1 MYSDGATDKGKRQP
15 LLLGEREIAYLQT
28 EAKRLIEDADA
39 AEKNTERWRNEGK
52 ANLHA
57 RRAQCPLPGGLDALW
72 SGRMV
77 TADPSA
83 NIDTAVHVAHSWTV
97 HSEEIDYD
105 YWSVVD
111 DRHAENG
118 GQGAAD
124 HINESELG
132 SGLFYGVR
140 RRRPR
145 HAAREPRRRR
155 DDGGR
160 ARAQARATDRDDQ
173 PGSEAGRHRAVQL
186 RRVDARRDGRRRAD
200 DEPRRGFGKSCV
212 ATRDAAQERMNAY
225 LRRVDTLYKP
235 KTKLMALSIEAIET
249 TGAAVAESLDELA
262 GFARATVKDKS
273 A

>member
-124 HINESELG
+124 HINALDDYYESVTFLE
-132 SGLFYGVR
+132 
-140 RRRPR
+140 
-145 HAAREPRRRR
+145 
-155 DDGGR
+155 GGR
-160 ARAQARATDRDDQ
+160 RSIPLDLSSRSISTPRLNSAQRVEVR
-173 PGSEAGRHRAVQL
+173 VQKEKDAEIL
-186 RRVDARRDGRRRAD
+186 TLQEKVTALEETIAAKARRKAKHERRMARGRRSD
-200 DEPRRGFGKSCV
+200 
-212 ATRDAAQERMNAY
+212 
-225 LRRVDTLYKP
+225 
-235 KTKLMALSIEAIET
+235 
-249 TGAAVAESLDELA
+249 
-262 GFARATVKDKS
+262 
-273 A
+273 